1 MIKGTEAAV
10 HWPAALFGSVLA
22 AVGPLCAS
30 IAGTAALLLRPIGS
44 TGTVQPCLYAWL
56 SIE

>member
-22 AVGPLCAS
+22 AVGLLCAG

-44 TGTVQPCLYAWL
+44 TGTVRPCLHAWL